1 MALRFPSH
9 KRDRI
14 FCSSTSPIDHPPR
27 EAIIVFSVDDCERRW
42 PVRLPEGLAVERER
56 VAIAKV

>member
-1 MALRFPSH
+1 
-9 KRDRI
+9 
-14 FCSSTSPIDHPPR
+14 
-27 EAIIVFSVDDCERRW
+27 VDDCERRW